1 VWWLW
6 MDRLSGWYSRCVCV
20 WLVGVDNPIGV
31 LVWCVGVVC

>member
-1 VWWLW
+1 V
-6 MDRLSGWYSRCVCV
+6 DGIVGVCV